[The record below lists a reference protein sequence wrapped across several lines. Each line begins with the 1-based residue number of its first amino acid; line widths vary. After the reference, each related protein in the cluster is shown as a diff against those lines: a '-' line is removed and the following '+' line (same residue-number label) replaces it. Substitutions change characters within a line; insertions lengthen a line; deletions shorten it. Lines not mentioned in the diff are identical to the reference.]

1 MGRIDESMSKYLV
14 IIFLMLSGNLAFS
27 GSIVVAPDST
37 QNPLKVAIEKARRFD
52 TIHIKKGLY
61 KTQNIVINKPLT
73 IIGIQH
79 PVLDGENK
87 YEILT
92 VRSDSVNIQ
101 GLTIKNSASSSIEEY
116 SGIKVYNA
124 NHVQILDNIL
134 EDTFFG
140 IYLYY
145 SHNVLIKG
153 NQITAHQ
160 VQEQQSGNGI
170 HCWRSDSL
178 QIIQNTIRGHRDG
191 IYFEF
196 VTQSLIWRNISTNNI
211 RYGLHFM
218 FSHDDAYIGNI
229 FRNNGAGVS
238 VMYTKGVKMFNNF
251 FEKNWGDMAH
261 GLLLKDI
268 SDSHISG
275 NYFDQNTNAI
285 YMEGAS
291 RIELTKNTFRNN
303 GWAFKIQAN
312 CMDVNVLYNNFI
324 GNSFDVGTNGS
335 LVLNHFSENYWDKYE
350 GYDLNRDQIGD
361 VPYRPVSLYSMIV
374 EINPPAMVLFRS
386 LIISLMDKSEKILP
400 SITPENLVDNKPLM
414 KQLFL

>member
-1 MGRIDESMSKYLV
+1 
-14 IIFLMLSGNLAFS
+14 MLSGNLAFS

>member
-1 MGRIDESMSKYLV
+1 
-14 IIFLMLSGNLAFS
+14 
-27 GSIVVAPDST
+27 
-37 QNPLKVAIEKARRFD
+37 
-52 TIHIKKGLY
+52 
-61 KTQNIVINKPLT
+61 
-73 IIGIQH
+73 
-79 PVLDGENK
+79 
-87 YEILT
+87 
-92 VRSDSVNIQ
+92 
-101 GLTIKNSASSSIEEY
+101 
-116 SGIKVYNA
+116 
-124 NHVQILDNIL
+124 
-134 EDTFFG
+134 
-140 IYLYY
+140 
-145 SHNVLIKG
+145 
-153 NQITAHQ
+153 
-160 VQEQQSGNGI
+160 
-170 HCWRSDSL
+170 
-178 QIIQNTIRGHRDG
+178 
-191 IYFEF
+191 
-196 VTQSLIWRNISTNNI
+196 
-211 RYGLHFM
+211 
-218 FSHDDAYIGNI
+218 
-229 FRNNGAGVS
+229 
-238 VMYTKGVKMFNNF
+238 
-251 FEKNWGDMAH
+251 MAH

>member
-1 MGRIDESMSKYLV
+1 MSKYLV